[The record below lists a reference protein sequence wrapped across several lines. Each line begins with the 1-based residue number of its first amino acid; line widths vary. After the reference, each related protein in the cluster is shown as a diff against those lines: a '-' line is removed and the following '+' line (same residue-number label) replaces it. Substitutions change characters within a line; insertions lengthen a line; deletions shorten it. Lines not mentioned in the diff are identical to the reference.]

1 MAIYAG
7 QRKVEKD
14 IEKRLK
20 NADTNVAF
28 AAKKA
33 KMNSVY
39 YYAKLLNKNKLNKN
53 N

>member
-20 NADTNVAF
+20 NRLEYQDMLGKWYKYQIEFLEYFYPT
-28 AAKKA
+28 
-33 KMNSVY
+33 
-39 YYAKLLNKNKLNKN
+39 KLRDKNKI
-53 N
+53 